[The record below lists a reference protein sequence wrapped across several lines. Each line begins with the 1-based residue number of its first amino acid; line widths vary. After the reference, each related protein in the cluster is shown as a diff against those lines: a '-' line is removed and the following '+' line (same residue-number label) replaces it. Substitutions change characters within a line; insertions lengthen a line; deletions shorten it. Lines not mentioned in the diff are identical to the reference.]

1 LLEIL
6 NNCIPPTFII
16 GIRVIAITII
26 PMPPSHC
33 SIALHNRMPF
43 GVLSKLEI
51 IVDPV
56 VVIPDILSKKA
67 SVIESSIVENING
80 KDPKIAILNQDKA
93 VNKNACCKF
102 NFLSWSR
109 FERKNNDPKI
119 IVTIDAPKND
129 ESISE

>member
-1 LLEIL
+1 
-6 NNCIPPTFII
+6 
-16 GIRVIAITII
+16 
-26 PMPPSHC
+26 
-33 SIALHNRMPF
+33 MPF
-43 GVLSKLEI
+43 GVFSKFEI

-56 VVIPDILSKKA
+56 VVIPDMLSKKA

-80 KDPKIAILNQDKA
+80 KDPKIAILNHDKA

-119 IVTIDAPKND
+119 IVTIDAPKNY